1 MTSERKSHPYLRVW
15 VADIVQSCQ
24 EMTPRQFG
32 AHMRMLL
39 HAWDRGSCSAD
50 PGKLAAITG
59 PVPADEMLD
68 VLDRWQ
74 RTTIEG
80 VRGDVL
86 INARLERERA
96 VMIEQATARSAA
108 GRRANQIRWG
118 SQTDPNRIPI
128 GSQTDPTPDTRL
140 QTPDSRQ
147 EIPDGEG
154 STARKRAVPT
164 DSIQW
169 SPIDGWQGITDRDR
183 ADWAIAYPAVGVD
196 QELAKSDQW
205 LRANPEKA
213 RKKKWRAFLTR
224 WFDRTQERGGSG
236 GGKVGRSHQ
245 RAPHIATDCHPDD
258 YGSWYTTD
266 GRPRNPMIYRTL
278 DGRRRLLS
286 GEYLDEPTTDSR
298 QDQVA

>member
-1 MTSERKSHPYLRVW
+1 MTTKLRW
-15 VADIVQSCQ
+15 FKFYPGDWALDTQG
-24 EMTPRQFG
+24 MTPLAKG
-32 AHMRMLL
+32 LYIDMLCMQWAGRRL
-39 HAWDRGSCSAD
+39 
-50 PGKLAAITG
+50 
-59 PVPADEMLD
+59 PADVAELSIMLPAMTE
-68 VLDRWQ
+68 
-74 RTTIEG
+74 RTYRELLQHFVIEDG
-80 VRGDVL
+80 WLVNG
-86 INARLERERA
+86 RLERERQDA
-96 VMIEQATARSAA
+96 EGRSENGRAAARRKHDSECARSAA
-108 GRRANQIRWG
+108 AVPPHSGRSAGAVPPQCH
-118 SQTDPNRIPI
+118 Q
-128 GSQTDPTPDTRL
+128 DTEAD
-140 QTPDSRQ
+140 TNT
-147 EIPDGEG
+147 ETEEEAEG
-154 STARKRAVPT
+154 STARKRAVPI

>member
-1 MTSERKSHPYLRVW
+1 MTTKLRW
-15 VADIVQSCQ
+15 FKFYPGDWALDTQG
-24 EMTPRQFG
+24 MTPLAKG
-32 AHMRMLL
+32 LYIDMLCMQWAGRRL
-39 HAWDRGSCSAD
+39 
-50 PGKLAAITG
+50 
-59 PVPADEMLD
+59 PADVAELSIMLPAMTE
-68 VLDRWQ
+68 
-74 RTTIEG
+74 RTYRELLQHFVIEDG
-80 VRGDVL
+80 WLVNG
-86 INARLERERA
+86 RLEREREDA
-96 VMIEQATARSAA
+96 EGRSENGRAAARRKHDSECARSAA
-108 GRRANQIRWG
+108 AVPPHSGRSAAAVPPQCH
-118 SQTDPNRIPI
+118 Q
-128 GSQTDPTPDTRL
+128 DTEAEAD
-140 QTPDSRQ
+140 T
-147 EIPDGEG
+147 ETEEEAEG

-164 DSIQW
+164 ESIKW

-183 ADWAIAYPAVGVD
+183 ADWAIAYPAVGVE